1 MLFARLQQA
10 SACLSEHVA
19 RSVRPL
25 SGEEN
30 RKDTVM
36 SAPKRSRFTLI
47 ELLVVIAII
56 AILASMLLPALAQ
69 AREKARQVSC
79 VNNLKQLSLA
89 AIMYMDDNKETF
101 CPTSDAYMGD
111 LVTAGDHDS
120 IWYRLLNKYAKSEP
134 TFVCPSDSNKT
145 SAKWDASGSTWNES
159 TVAAGGAYYF
169 PLSYGIN
176 HNMHAAMQGNVKF
189 PSQTGMLFECTT
201 ILSYESTTW
210 EPRTQVRDAARH
222 GSRFNTAMFDG
233 HVESRAK
240 ESYVQFNLNNT
251 L

>member
-1 MLFARLQQA
+1 
-10 SACLSEHVA
+10 
-19 RSVRPL
+19 
-25 SGEEN
+25 
-30 RKDTVM
+30 M
-36 SAPKRSRFTLI
+36 SASRRTRFTLI

-89 AIMYMDDNKETF
+89 AMMYIDDNKETF
-101 CPTSDAYMGD
+101 CPTSTTYM
-111 LVTAGDHDS
+111 TALAAAGNHDG
-120 IWYRLLNKYAKSEP
+120 IWYRLLDKYAKSEP
-134 TFVCPSDSNKT
+134 TFVCPSDSNKS
-145 SAKWDASGSTWNES
+145 SAKWDSGGGTWNES
-159 TVAAGGAYYF
+159 TAAAGGTYYF

-176 HNMHAAMQGNVKF
+176 HNMDGKMQGIVKY
-189 PSQTGMLFECTT
+189 PTDTGMLFESTT

-210 EPRTQVRDAARH
+210 EPRTVVRDAARH

-233 HVESRAK
+233 HVESRVK
-240 ESYVQFNLNNT
+240 ESYVKFNLDNT